1 MFVVAVCTF
10 RKRQN
15 LRPAFPKPMIKM
27 MGNIK
32 EKPVEAMLILLKRQ
46 LREKRLCKNCK
57 NETNTFISSGN
68 NNETMKCNAVF

>member
-15 LRPAFPKPMIKM
+15 LLSAFPKLMIKM

-46 LREKRLCKNCK
+46 LREKR
-57 NETNTFISSGN
+57 
-68 NNETMKCNAVF
+68 